1 MSHNPIIPQPSQG
14 GILNMPSKQG
24 PSGDQTSGSVPNIF
38 ANSSQPLRPPF
49 QHPGNNGIGSL
60 HNPNGHPNSPASTP
74 SPYTSSPLLKG
85 PIPNNIYNNNA
96 SPLSSRNS
104 SPAMNQSSPSLQ
116 TLTPQSNPFK
126 PIPQMPPGLSQNRSI
141 PSNYP
146 HSGPIL
152 GPSTLNSS
160 NPALNS
166 SSLINPS
173 VSMNQP
179 IPFVPQPKSFPQSQS
194 NVSFPNIPS
203 QANNPLQN
211 PMPPISQAN
220 MNMGS
225 FPPGQFPPQKVMN
238 PLPPTSFNNANFS
251 PAHINANYQPASAF
265 PNWQINPNAPPL
277 IPSQVSASQ
286 NYQPPIGSAIN
297 SQQGT
302 GPSIVQNQN
311 ILPNSQSVSY
321 PPGGIYNQRNTISNQ
336 PNLPNPPS
344 GSQPGLQPRL
354 PPTTSQLPPY
364 QNAPQF
370 SFPPSQYP
378 PASGVVPP
386 LAPPVQPWNQQPT
399 AQQYNNGQPELT
411 QQMGKMS
418 VAHNSFSQL
427 WGQESV
433 DLLQCRNVLPEEKLP
448 APTVKLNHQF
458 SQSVNCSPE

>member
-1 MSHNPIIPQPSQG
+1 MSHNPIIPQPSHG

-38 ANSSQPLRPPF
+38 ANASQPLRPPF
-49 QHPGNNGIGSL
+49 QQPGNNGIGSPY
-60 HNPNGHPNSPASTP
+60 NPNGHPNSPASTP

-116 TLTPQSNPFK
+116 TSNPQGNPFK
-126 PIPQMPPGLSQNRSI
+126 PIPQMPPGLSQNRTVH
-141 PSNYP
+141 PNY
-146 HSGPIL
+146 L
-152 GPSTLNSS
+152 QTGPSTLNSS
-160 NPALNS
+160 NPVLNT

-173 VSMNQP
+173 VSVNQP
-179 IPFVPQPKSFPQSQS
+179 IPFVPQPKYFSQSQS
-194 NVSFPNIPS
+194 NVSYSNNPS
-203 QANNPLQN
+203 QVNNLIQN
-211 PMPPISQAN
+211 PVAPTSQAN
-220 MNMGS
+220 MNMG
-225 FPPGQFPPQKVMN
+225 QFPPQKSMN
-238 PLPPTSFNNANFS
+238 PLPPTSFNNANSS
-251 PAHINANYQPASAF
+251 PAHVNANYQPALAL

-277 IPSQVSASQ
+277 IPSQAPASQ
-286 NYQPPIGSAIN
+286 NFQPPLGSAII
-297 SQQGT
+297 SQQGA
-302 GPSIVQNQN
+302 GSSITQSQN
-311 ILPNSQSVSY
+311 IYSNSQRETTQSVPY
-321 PPGGIYNQRNTISNQ
+321 PPGGIYNQRNALSNQ

-354 PPTTSQLPPY
+354 PPSTSQFPPY
-364 QNAPQF
+364 QNAPQA

-378 PASGVVPP
+378 PGSGVVPP
-386 LAPPVQPWNQQPT
+386 LVPPVLPWNQQPT
-399 AQQYNNGQPELT
+399 AQPELT